1 MCDYSLERT
10 ASRPAQVGDQLRV
23 QSFQNTTTRGFAD
36 IHDRSTAV
44 CLRPGTEL
52 AFESAVRYEP
62 KSFWPWRTK
71 AAPSHL
77 ARFRQIDPA
86 DPYKHHDALELA
98 DGTMVL
104 LNRLVIGQ
112 RAVVLQLPRE
122 QSKILDLNAL
132 SPARP
137 QVDEKTAP

>member
-1 MCDYSLERT
+1 MCDYSLDRT

-23 QSFQNTTTRGFAD
+23 QSFRNTTTRGFAD

-71 AAPSHL
+71 TAPSHL
-77 ARFRQIDPA
+77 ARFRQIDPEN
-86 DPYKHHDALELA
+86 PHRHHDALELA

-104 LNRLVIGQ
+104 LNSLVLGQ

-122 QSKILDLNAL
+122 QSKILDLDAL
-132 SPARP
+132 SPAHP
-137 QVDEKTAP
+137 QVEKAAL

>member
-10 ASRPAQVGDQLRV
+10 ASRPAHVGDQLRI
-23 QSFQNTTTRGFAD
+23 QSFQDTSTRGFTD

-44 CLRPGTEL
+44 CLRSGTEL

-71 AAPSHL
+71 TAPSHL
-77 ARFRQIDPA
+77 ARFRQIDTENPHR
-86 DPYKHHDALELA
+86 HHDALELA
-98 DGTMVL
+98 DGTVVL
-104 LNRLVIGQ
+104 LNSLVFGQ

-122 QSKILDLNAL
+122 QSMILDQDVRA
-132 SPARP
+132 SAGKK
-137 QVDEKTAP
+137 VEEETAP